1 MSFRKPCHMPFRKLI
16 PPFTPNGGKPVVAS
30 PNVGCFLRL
39 ALFLFCFCFFCFVFL
54 IKRAIEYLK
63 SDHEWKSIISPHVRS
78 SRFQNLERFFL
89 MESGIL
95 GFEIWN
101 SAQWIR
107 NIDNDW
113 NPEFKFHWQGIRPL
127 ESKIQEC
134 PGFIGI
140 GRKLVLKIQWR
151 IQGRGPGA
159 RGPAPRLLLD
169 QSEAPKVKIFFFE
182 TGLPPYLRVSITA
195 LLPPPPPHP
204 PSPDLKVWIHHWNIT
219 IYHFVFQLQ

>member
-39 ALFLFCFCFFCFVFL
+39 ALFLFCFCFFCFLFL

-89 MESGIL
+89 IESGIL
-95 GFEIWN
+95 SFEIWN

-140 GRKLVLKIQWR
+140 GRKIVLKIQWR

-159 RGPAPRLLLD
+159 RPPFTFR
-169 QSEAPKVKIFFFE
+169 PKWGSKGQNIFFWDRAP
-182 TGLPPYLRVSITA
+182 TLSQGLDNC
-195 LLPPPPPHP
+195 PPPPPPPPPP